1 MPAVE
6 REREPTFEESMDA
19 LEEGD
24 APIQV
29 GAARAALASHDFRV
43 VWFGAF
49 ASNIGTWMQNVT
61 LGAFAWEL
69 THSPTFVSL
78 TAFAQL
84 GPILVLSLVGGVLAD
99 TFDRRRLIAGAQTW
113 QLFGSVALA
122 LIAAQHHPHETAIL
136 ACVFAIGVGNAI
148 NGPAWA
154 SLLPSLVERRNLAGA
169 ISLNSTQMNAS
180 RVVGPAIAAPLY
192 PAIGAAA
199 VFAINAATYVFAVAT
214 VLAIHPARIEP
225 VKAAPRG
232 LRRLVEGFSIARR
245 NPVLV
250 RVLVTIALF
259 SFLCLPF
266 IGQMPTIAA
275 RNLHIRPKSFRY
287 GFLYACFGLGAVTG
301 ALSIGT
307 FLSRQDLRRVVQAGL
322 AAFSLLLL
330 TFSLLSS
337 VGPAYPIAAMLGFAY
352 LATVTSLSTV
362 LQEEVDDAQRGRVVS
377 LWQMG
382 FGGVVPI
389 GLLVAGP
396 IAEATSIRFVLVY
409 GAVAAAGLVWYARVS
424 PLRPFE
430 QRDGEPLEPGDTAP
444 LDEHGVT
451 LLEGPERVEG
461 AADLMHLLAA
471 VEGFVD
477 GDEADAE

>member
-1 MPAVE
+1 MPAVDE
-6 REREPTFEESMDA
+6 VREPTFEESIEA

-29 GAARAALASHDFRV
+29 GAARAALASRDFRI
-43 VWFGAF
+43 VWFGAL

-99 TFDRRRLIAGAQTW
+99 TFDRRRLIAAAQTW
-113 QLFGSVALA
+113 QLVGSVGLA
-122 LIAAQHHPHETAIL
+122 VIAAQRHPHESAIL
-136 ACVFAIGVGNAI
+136 GCVFAIGIGNAI

-199 VFAINAATYVFAVAT
+199 VFGINAATYVFAVAT
-214 VLAIHPARIEP
+214 ILAIHPPRVEP
-225 VKAAPRG
+225 VTSGPRG
-232 LRRLVEGFSIARR
+232 VRRLVEGFSIARR

-250 RVLVTIALF
+250 RVLVTIAVF

-287 GFLYACFGLGAVTG
+287 GYLYASFGLGAVTG

-322 AAFSLLLL
+322 AAFSVLLL
-330 TFSLLSS
+330 TFALLSS

-382 FGGVVPI
+382 FGGIVPI

-396 IAEATSIRFVLVY
+396 IAEATSIRLVLVY

-424 PLRPFE
+424 PLRAV
-430 QRDGEPLEPGDTAP
+430 DAGGGEALEAGDSAA
-444 LDEHGVT
+444 LDQHGVALAENT
-451 LLEGPERVEG
+451 EGVEG

-477 GDEADAE
+477 GDEPDAE

>member
-1 MPAVE
+1 
-6 REREPTFEESMDA
+6 MDA

-24 APIQV
+24 APIEV
-29 GAARAALASHDFRV
+29 GAARAALASRDFRV
-43 VWFGAF
+43 VWFGAL

-61 LGAFAWEL
+61 LGAFAFEL

-99 TFDRRRLIAGAQTW
+99 TFDRRRLIAVAQTW
-113 QLFGSVALA
+113 QLIGSTALAVVALNPRPNQA
-122 LIAAQHHPHETAIL
+122 AIL
-136 ACVFAIGVGNAI
+136 GCVFAIGVGNAI

-154 SLLPSLVERRNLAGA
+154 SLLPSLVERRNLSGA

-180 RVVGPAIAAPLY
+180 RVIGPAIAAPLY
-192 PAIGAAA
+192 PAIGAAG

-214 VLAIHPARIEP
+214 ILAIHPPRLEP
-225 VKAAPRG
+225 VTSGPRG
-232 LRRLVEGFSIARR
+232 IRRLAEGFSIARR

-250 RVLVTIALF
+250 RVLVTIAVF

-275 RNLHIRPKSFRY
+275 HNLHIRPKSFRY
-287 GFLYACFGLGAVTG
+287 GFLYASFGLGAVTG

-330 TFSLLSS
+330 TFALLSS
-337 VGPAYPIAAMLGFAY
+337 LGPAYPVAAMLGFAY

-382 FGGVVPI
+382 FGGIVPI
-389 GLLVAGP
+389 GLLIAGP
-396 IAEATSIRFVLVY
+396 IAQATSIRFVLVY
-409 GAVAAAGLVWYARVS
+409 GAVAAAGLVWYARVAPS
-424 PLRPFE
+424 DRVDE
-430 QRDGEPLEPGDTAP
+430 GGGQPLETGNATA
-444 LDEHGVT
+444 LDQHGVT
-451 LLEGPERVEG
+451 FADVAERVDG
-461 AADLMHLLAA
+461 GVDVADLFDP
-471 VEGFVD
+471 VERFIDRDEPD
-477 GDEADAE
+477 GE